1 MIVSRILGGLGN
13 QMFQY
18 AFGRALSLKHGVP
31 LKLDLSGFATY
42 GLHRFEL
49 DRVFSLPLQ
58 VASQADRRDLLGW
71 RSSDLVLRV
80 LARPAFKRLRGRR
93 LVIHDRG
100 ADAVNYLG
108 SGADSYLF
116 GYWQSEHYFRDYAA
130 RIRDDFVFRTPLVGA
145 NMDLARRMLD
155 RDSVSIHVRRGDYVS
170 DPKTRAVLGT
180 CQVEYYLRAIDWL
193 RTRVP
198 EAEWFVFSDD
208 VEWVK
213 ESIPLSGNVQY
224 VSHNEGADSFFDMQL
239 MSLCKHHIVAN
250 STFSWWGAWL
260 AKPSTTAIVVAPA
273 RWYADARYESH
284 DLIPSSWVRL

>member
-1 MIVSRILGGLGN
+1 VSRILGGLGN
-13 QMFQY
+13 QMFQF
-18 AFGRALSLKHGVP
+18 AFGRALSLKHGVA

-49 DRVFSLPLQ
+49 DRVFGLPLQ
-58 VASQADRRDLLGW
+58 VASGTDRRDLLGW
-71 RSSDLVLRV
+71 RSSDLVLRI
-80 LARPAFKRLRGRR
+80 LARPAFKRLRGRH

-100 ADAVNYLG
+100 TDASNYFG
-108 SGADSYLF
+108 SGASSYLF

-130 RIRDDFVFRTPLVGA
+130 SIRDDFVFRAPLVSA

-155 RDSVSIHVRRGDYVS
+155 RDSVSVHIRRGDYVS
-170 DPKTRAVLGT
+170 DPKTRAVLGP
-180 CQVEYYLRAIDWL
+180 CSVEYYLRAIDWL

-198 EAEWFVFSDD
+198 GAEWFVFSDD

-224 VSHNEGADSFFDMQL
+224 VSHNKGADSYFDMQL
-239 MSLCKHHIVAN
+239 MSLCKHHIIAN

-260 AKPSTTAIVVAPA
+260 GEPSTNAIVVAPA